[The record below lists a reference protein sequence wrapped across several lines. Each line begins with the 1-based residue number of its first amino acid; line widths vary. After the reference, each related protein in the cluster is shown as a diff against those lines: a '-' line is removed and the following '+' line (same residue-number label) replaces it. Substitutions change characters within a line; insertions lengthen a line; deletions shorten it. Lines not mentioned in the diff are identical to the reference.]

1 MHLLKHM
8 KKKIIIVVFVAIML
22 FASLA
27 FASSTYTVVKGD
39 TMSKIASKHDISLN
53 QLIKANPGIKNPSLI
68 YVGQKITIPDG
79 ASQKLVKYTVQR
91 GDTMY
96 RIAAKYEISLPE
108 LLKANPQISSPS
120 MIYVGQVITIPD
132 ASPLSQHERD
142 VIKYVNEER
151 VARGLAPLTTS
162 TKLSSVARIKSQDMI
177 DNKYFS
183 HTSPVYGSPFKMM
196 ERFGLRFSAAGEN
209 IAYGQKT
216 AREVVNTW
224 MNSPGHRA
232 NILSKSFTH
241 IGVGAAKMSNG
252 TLYWTQMFMKPY

>member
-1 MHLLKHM
+1 M
-8 KKKIIIVVFVAIML
+8 KKKILIIIVVLICL
-22 FASLA
+22 FSSIV
-27 FASSTYTVVKGD
+27 FASSTYTVKKGD
-39 TMSKIASKHDISLN
+39 TMSKIAFENDISLGE
-53 QLIKANPGIKNPSLI
+53 LVGANPGIKNPSLI
-68 YVGQKITIPDG
+68 FIGQKITIPDS

-96 RIAAKYEISLPE
+96 GIARKYEISLTE
-108 LLKANPQISSPS
+108 LLKANSQISSPS
-120 MIYVGQVITIPD
+120 AIYVGQIITIPD
-132 ASPLSQHERD
+132 ASPLSSHEKE
-142 VIKYVNEER
+142 VIVLVNKER
-151 VARGLAPLTTS
+151 AARGLAPLATS
-162 TKLSSVARIKSQDMI
+162 TKLSSVARVKSQDMI

-216 AREVVNTW
+216 AGEVVNGW

-232 NILSKSFTH
+232 NILSNAFTH